1 MTTISTK
8 GDVIKTHGPAALP
21 LRVRARARE
30 SAKKVVTNQRNVHT
44 PTCIPSRVGSRAV
57 AFYCNLEI
65 MEMSTPYDLAIA
77 ANVSPA
83 ARRLTASARW

>member
-1 MTTISTK
+1 MATNL
-8 GDVIKTHGPAALP
+8 VAHGPGALP

-30 SAKKVVTNQRNVHT
+30 SAKKVVTNQINVHT
-44 PTCIPSRVGSRAV
+44 PHLHRVIAV
-57 AFYCNLEI
+57 AFYCSLEI
-65 MEMSTPYDLAIA
+65 MEISTPYDLAIA